1 MNKQLIFNSKPYL
14 INNKNYSSL
23 QFTIFFQIP
32 YDKKY
37 IGYDNLLKML
47 VMNSS
52 LEYNTEESY
61 NKKYKENMIIRQSL
75 NIAKFNN
82 NLFYEFNL
90 IVPDPNKV
98 KNYNLEEAFKFF
110 IDTIYKPNI
119 INNEFNNYYF
129 EREKRFI
136 KDNIL
141 QNKKN
146 INYYADE
153 RYINHVD
160 DLGIIKENLAN
171 NLEKLDTITP
181 KDLYKYYKTNII
193 NNTPILIAYGN
204 IDDSINDLFYKYLKI
219 KKKNIIIN
227 KDYYNFLKPSNNTKF
242 IEEQSKYYQSIL
254 YTGYKIKN
262 MSEEDILYLTLLE
275 DIIGSNKLLFKKLRI
290 KENLVYSVSA
300 AANKNI
306 GLYTVVTHID
316 NNSKDKAIQAINDV
330 FNDLYNKKDLKKYL
344 NKLISNLECI
354 QIRSLD
360 RRTKSL
366 DDFIN
371 NKFEFDLTIEKIIDE
386 YKNIDINKF
395 YNFLDRVTLDT
406 VYFLRGEFDGK

>member
-90 IVPDPNKV
+90 IVPDPSKI

-119 INNEFNNYYF
+119 TNNEFNNYYF

-136 KDNIL
+136 KSRM
-141 QNKKN
+141 
-146 INYYADE
+146 Y
-153 RYINHVD
+153 
-160 DLGIIKENLAN
+160 
-171 NLEKLDTITP
+171 
-181 KDLYKYYKTNII
+181 
-193 NNTPILIAYGN
+193 
-204 IDDSINDLFYKYLKI
+204 NDR
-219 KKKNIIIN
+219 
-227 KDYYNFLKPSNNTKF
+227 
-242 IEEQSKYYQSIL
+242 Q
-254 YTGYKIKN
+254 GYKI
-262 MSEEDILYLTLLE
+262 
-275 DIIGSNKLLFKKLRI
+275 
-290 KENLVYSVSA
+290 A
-300 AANKNI
+300 
-306 GLYTVVTHID
+306 
-316 NNSKDKAIQAINDV
+316 
-330 FNDLYNKKDLKKYL
+330 
-344 NKLISNLECI
+344 
-354 QIRSLD
+354 
-360 RRTKSL
+360 RRTFNADSCPWG
-366 DDFIN
+366 N
-371 NKFEFDLTIEKIIDE
+371 
-386 YKNIDINKF
+386 
-395 YNFLDRVTLDT
+395 
-406 VYFLRGEFDGK
+406 

>member
-37 IGYDNLLKML
+37 IGYDSLLKML

-90 IVPDPNKV
+90 IVPDPSKV

-227 KDYYNFLKPSNNTKF
+227 KEYYNFLKPSNNTKF
-242 IEEQSKYYQSIL
+242 IE
-254 YTGYKIKN
+254 
-262 MSEEDILYLTLLE
+262 
-275 DIIGSNKLLFKKLRI
+275 
-290 KENLVYSVSA
+290 
-300 AANKNI
+300 
-306 GLYTVVTHID
+306 
-316 NNSKDKAIQAINDV
+316 
-330 FNDLYNKKDLKKYL
+330 
-344 NKLISNLECI
+344 
-354 QIRSLD
+354 
-360 RRTKSL
+360 
-366 DDFIN
+366 
-371 NKFEFDLTIEKIIDE
+371 
-386 YKNIDINKF
+386 
-395 YNFLDRVTLDT
+395 
-406 VYFLRGEFDGK
+406 